1 MQMRKLKMYGV
12 LFLVPLMSAACQKEP
27 EVFWPEEKS
36 PDKIA
41 GLITEDLF
49 SRSEF
54 MMYITDHVTAPHY
67 SEVGAAIGVARYAGL
82 TGNTEI
88 IERLT
93 ERYMRIIE
101 EEVPNTANHV
111 DANVYGALP
120 LELYMHNGN
129 EIFYEQGITLA
140 DSQWVDP
147 WPNGLTSQTRYWID
161 DVWMIGML
169 QTQAY
174 RATGDRVYLNRAA
187 KETVAYLDSLQQ
199 PNGLFHHGPEA
210 PFYWG
215 RGNGWVASGLTEIIS
230 VLPADHPDY
239 PRIVEG
245 YKAMMNALLQYQAE
259 DGMWR
264 QLINE
269 PESWKETSS
278 TAMFGYSFVMGV
290 KRGILSAE
298 KFRPAYQKAW
308 LSLVEYMNE
317 EGKMTEVCA
326 GTGQSRDINYYLERP
341 RITGDFHGQAPAIW
355 FAAALQESR

>member
-1 MQMRKLKMYGV
+1 MQSKQRKAFTLVILSLLV
-12 LFLVPLMSAACQKEP
+12 LQSCSNDPVP
-27 EVFWPEEKS
+27 FWPEEKS
-36 PDKIA
+36 PNKVA
-41 GLITEDLF
+41 GLITKDLF
-49 SRSEF
+49 TRSEF
-54 MMYITDHVTAPHY
+54 MMYITDHATAPHY
-67 SEVGAAIGVARYAGL
+67 SEVGAAVGIARYAGL
-82 TGNTEI
+82 TGNKEI

-93 ERYMRIIE
+93 DRYMRIIDE
-101 EEVPNTANHV
+101 DVPNTVNHV

-120 LELYMHNGN
+120 LELYMHNGS
-129 EIFYEQGITLA
+129 EIFFEQGITMA

-147 WPNGLTSQTRYWID
+147 WPNGLTNQTRYWID

-169 QTQAY
+169 QAQAY
-174 RATGDRVYLNRAA
+174 RATGDKKYLDRAA
-187 KETVAYLDSLQQ
+187 LETVAYLDSLQQ

-230 VLPADHPDY
+230 ILPSDHPDY
-239 PRIVEG
+239 SRIVEG
-245 YKAMMNALLQYQAE
+245 YKAMMEALLEYQAE

-269 PESWKETSS
+269 PDSWKETSS

-298 KFRPAYQKAW
+298 TFEPAYQKAW
-308 LSLVEYMNE
+308 LSLTEYMNE

-326 GTGQSRDINYYLERP
+326 GTGQSTDINYYLDRP
-341 RITGDFHGQAPAIW
+341 RITGDFHGQAPTIW
-355 FAAALQESR
+355 FATALLED